1 MKNKYLEYYMDSK
14 IYGKDEVQK
23 SIEDTKK
30 EFPNKEIEV
39 QVRLNEFGVY
49 IIKFTFKNKN
59 SFIKNIFIKLKIKKK
74 NKLLLAENE
83 EKNVIF
89 EKEKKNKENKRT
101 RKNKETK
108 KDKTFKNI
116 NQIIN
121 VEEKE
126 IKTKQDKV
134 QKRFEKYYGRTYGAY
149 KPTHTY
155 KPY

>member
-1 MKNKYLEYYMDSK
+1 MDSK

-39 QVRLNEFGVY
+39 QVNLNEFGVY

-74 NKLLLAENE
+74 NKLLLTENK
-83 EKNVIF
+83 EKINKF
-89 EKEKKNKENKRT
+89 EKEKKNEEDKKT
-101 RKNKETK
+101 KKNKESR
-108 KDKTFKNI
+108 KDKNFNNI
-116 NQIIN
+116 NQIISVN
-121 VEEKE
+121 EQKE
-126 IKTKQDKV
+126 VKTKQDKV
-134 QKRFEKYYGRTYGAY
+134 QKRFEKYYGKTYGAY
-149 KPTHTY
+149 KPTTHTY

>member
-39 QVRLNEFGVY
+39 QVSLNEFGVY

-101 RKNKETK
+101 RKNKEIK

>member
-14 IYGKDEVQK
+14 MYGKDEVQK
-23 SIEDTKK
+23 SIENTKK

-39 QVRLNEFGVY
+39 QVNLNEFGVY

-101 RKNKETK
+101 RKNKEIK

-134 QKRFEKYYGRTYGAY
+134 QKRFEKYYGKTYGAY